1 MREYSSFKHGAIPKF
16 ELEGRDNIH
25 EGRGRV
31 IGLKIGNDRFY
42 DNYDKHYDT
51 QDRLYDTY
59 DTYDRFYDIYDN
71 VRSKN
76 RPRGRMRG
84 VTHLQSI
91 QKIPQFEFMEEL
103 ETKDEPSVM
112 WANEGS

>member
-1 MREYSSFKHGAIPKF
+1 MLNAPKWSGIRSQLDLGVHKWTCGAHMREYSSFKHGAIPKF

-51 QDRLYDTY
+51 
-59 DTYDRFYDIYDN
+59 
-71 VRSKN
+71 
-76 RPRGRMRG
+76 
-84 VTHLQSI
+84 
-91 QKIPQFEFMEEL
+91 
-103 ETKDEPSVM
+103 
-112 WANEGS
+112 

>member
-51 QDRLYDTY
+51 
-59 DTYDRFYDIYDN
+59 
-71 VRSKN
+71 
-76 RPRGRMRG
+76 
-84 VTHLQSI
+84 
-91 QKIPQFEFMEEL
+91 
-103 ETKDEPSVM
+103 
-112 WANEGS
+112 